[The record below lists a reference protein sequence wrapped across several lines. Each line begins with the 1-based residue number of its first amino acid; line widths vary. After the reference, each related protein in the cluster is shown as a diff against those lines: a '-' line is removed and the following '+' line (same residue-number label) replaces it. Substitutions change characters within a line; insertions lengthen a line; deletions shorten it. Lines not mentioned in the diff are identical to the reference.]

1 VILGK
6 NTFEMNTAQNGQ
18 KQPKTA
24 KMAQSG
30 PKTPS
35 IMSAPWQKWPNL
47 FSCQAHLREK
57 HYQSYFITVKNEL
70 T

>member
-1 VILGK
+1 MAK
-6 NTFEMNTAQNGQ
+6 NSQ
-18 KQPKTA
+18 KSP

-35 IMSAPWQKWPNL
+35 IMSATWRKWPNL

-57 HYQSYFITVKNEL
+57 HYQAYFITVKNEL